1 MAFIEDVAFSRL
13 VVGGK
18 VYRSATIV
26 YPNSADGRWWR
37 KDGMKF
43 LPEDFD
49 GVIQQKPDV
58 VVLGVGFSAKVSV
71 PEETRKRFAQEGILC
86 IVADTPEA
94 VQQFNELRKTRK
106 VIGAFHLM

>member
-1 MAFIEDVAFSRL
+1 MPIIEDVAFSRL

-26 YPNSADGRWWR
+26 YPRTVDGRWWR
-37 KDGMKF
+37 KEGMKF
-43 LPEDFD
+43 LPGDFD
-49 GVIQQKPDV
+49 AVVAQKPDV
-58 VVLGVGFSAKVSV
+58 VVLGVGFSARVEV
-71 PEETRKRFAQEGILC
+71 PEETKQRFAQEGILC

-94 VQQFNELRKTRK
+94 VEQYNTLQKTRT